1 MLVCFFVA
9 FASLNGEK
17 GDGFFMETNELM
29 IRSIKKLIVKGEIS
43 ALRDILVEMNEVDI
57 ASIMEELEI
66 ADKLFVY
73 RILPKDLSAEV
84 FAYLEPDSQTDLIKR
99 INDAELERL
108 LDEMFLDDTVDFLE
122 EMPANVVT
130 RVLAHSDPETRKLIN
145 RFLNY
150 PEDCAGSIM
159 TIEMV
164 QLHTNFTAAQAIEQI
179 RKTGVDKETVYTC
192 YCTDRERRLLGSV
205 PLLSLLLCDENAL
218 VGDIMEDDKQLI
230 SVNTLDDREVVV
242 DVVKKYDLLSVPVV
256 DNENRL
262 VGIIT
267 VDDIVDVIEEETTED
282 FEKMA
287 LLAPSDDEYLKTGVF
302 KLAKNRIL
310 WLLILM
316 ISGTFTGKIIEGYET
331 LLAGFVALTASMPM
345 LMGTGGNA
353 GSQVST
359 LIIRGLAVGEI
370 EIKDYFKIVF
380 KELRVAMVCGAV
392 LGAANILRMYLFCDG
407 TFDVFLVVSL
417 AMFCAIVVA
426 KLIGCSLPI
435 FAKLVKLDP
444 ALMAGPLIATLVDII
459 TLVIYFGLAKAFLL

>member
-1 MLVCFFVA
+1 
-9 FASLNGEK
+9 
-17 GDGFFMETNELM
+17 MEINEIYDNL
-29 IRSIKKLIVKGEIS
+29 LIQIEDHISKGEIS
-43 ALRDILVEMNEVDI
+43 FLREILTELNVVDT
-57 ASIMEELEI
+57 AQIMEDL
-66 ADKLFVY
+66 ADKSRLTVFRV
-73 RILPKDLSAEV
+73 LPKNISAEV
-84 FAYLEPDSQTDLIKR
+84 FSYLEPDTQADIVRMIT
-99 INDAELERL
+99 DAELERL

-122 EMPANVVT
+122 EVPANVVT

-145 RFLNY
+145 RFLKY
-150 PEDCAGSIM
+150 PEDCAGSLM

-164 QLHTNFTAAQAIEQI
+164 HLRTSLTAAQAIDKI

-192 YCTDRERRLLGSV
+192 YCIDSEHHLLGSI
-205 PLLSLLLCDENAL
+205 PLLSLLLCDENAI
-218 VGDIMEDDKQLI
+218 VGDIMEDDAQLI
-230 SVNTLDDREVVV
+230 SVNTLDDREYVVE
-242 DVVKKYDLLSVPVV
+242 VVKKYDLLSVPVV

-302 KLAKNRIL
+302 KLARNRIL

-370 EIKDYFKIVF
+370 EIKDYLKIVF
-380 KELRVAMVCGAV
+380 KELRVASICGLV
-392 LGAANILRMYLFCDG
+392 LGAANILRMYLFCEG
-407 TFDVFLVVSL
+407 TLEVFLVVSL
-417 AMFCAIVVA
+417 AMFFAIVVA

-435 FAKLVKLDP
+435 FAKIVKLDP
-444 ALMAGPLIATLVDII
+444 ALMAGPMIATLVDIV

>member
-1 MLVCFFVA
+1 
-9 FASLNGEK
+9 
-17 GDGFFMETNELM
+17 MEINE
-29 IRSIKKLIVKGEIS
+29 IYEALISQIEEHISKGEIS
-43 ALRDILVEMNEVDI
+43 FLREILTEMNVVDT
-57 ASIMEELEI
+57 AQIMEEL
-66 ADKLFVY
+66 ADRSRLTVFRV
-73 RILPKDLSAEV
+73 LPKDISAEV
-84 FAYLEPDSQTDLIKR
+84 FSYLEPDTQADIVRMIT
-99 INDAELERL
+99 DAELERL

-122 EMPANVVT
+122 EVPANVVT

-145 RFLNY
+145 RFLKY
-150 PEDCAGSIM
+150 PEDCAGSLM

-164 QLHTNFTAAQAIEQI
+164 HLQTSLTAAQAIEKI

-192 YCTDRERRLLGSV
+192 YCIDREHHLLGSV
-205 PLLSLLLCDENAL
+205 PLLSLLLCDENTL
-218 VGDIMEDDKQLI
+218 VGDIMEDDAQLI
-230 SVNTLDDREVVV
+230 SVNTLDDREYVV
-242 DVVKKYDLLSVPVV
+242 DKVKKYDLLSVPVV
-256 DNENRL
+256 DNEKRL

-267 VDDIVDVIEEETTED
+267 VDDIVDVIEEEVTED

-302 KLAKNRIL
+302 KLARNRIL

-370 EIKDYFKIVF
+370 EIKDYLKIVW
-380 KELRVAMVCGAV
+380 KELRVASICGLV
-392 LGAANILRMYLFCDG
+392 LGAANILRMYLFSEG
-407 TFDVFLVVSL
+407 TLEVFLVVSL
-417 AMFCAIVVA
+417 AMFFAIVVA

-435 FAKLVKLDP
+435 FAKIVRLDP
-444 ALMAGPLIATLVDII
+444 ALMAGPMIATLVDIV
-459 TLVIYFGLAKAFLL
+459 TLVIYFGLAKAFLI

>member
-1 MLVCFFVA
+1 
-9 FASLNGEK
+9 
-17 GDGFFMETNELM
+17 METTDIML
-29 IRSIKKLIVKGEIS
+29 RSIKKLIRKGEIS

-66 ADKLFVY
+66 ADMLFVF

-84 FAYLEPDSQTDLIKR
+84 FAYLEPDSQTDLVKR

-145 RFLNY
+145 RFLKY

-192 YCTDRERRLLGSV
+192 YCTDRERRLIGSV

-218 VGDIMEDDKQLI
+218 VGDIMEDDAQLI
-230 SVNTLDDREVVV
+230 SVNTLDDRESVV
-242 DVVKKYDLLSVPVV
+242 DIVKKYDLLSVPVV

-302 KLAKNRIL
+302 TLFKNRIV

-316 ISGTFTGKIIEGYET
+316 ISATFTGQIIEGFEDK
-331 LLAGFVALTASMPM
+331 LSMIAGLTASIPM
-345 LMGTGGNA
+345 LMDTGGNC
-353 GSQVST
+353 GNQVST
-359 LIIRGLAVGEI
+359 LVIRGLALGEI
-370 EIKDYFKIVF
+370 CIKDFFKIVW
-380 KELRVAMVCGAV
+380 KEIRVAVLCG
-392 LGAANILRMYLFCDG
+392 L
-407 TFDVFLVVSL
+407 SL
-417 AMFCAIVVA
+417 AVVNYGRMWLIKLITHNDISSSTFIVVCLAMICAVIVA
-426 KLIGCSLPI
+426 KVIGCSLPLL
-435 FAKLVKLDP
+435 AKTLHLDP
-444 ALMAGPLIATLVDII
+444 ALMAGPMITTIVDALTL
-459 TLVIYFGLAKAFLL
+459 LIYFGFATLFINGGLLV

>member
-1 MLVCFFVA
+1 MENIEMLLA
-9 FASLNGEK
+9 QIA
-17 GDGFFMETNELM
+17 EL
-29 IRSIKKLIVKGEIS
+29 ISNGEIS
-43 ALRDILVEMNEVDI
+43 ALRELLTELNVVDTAQLI
-57 ASIMEELEI
+57 EELEPK
-66 ADKLFVY
+66 DRLLVFRV
-73 RILPKDLSAEV
+73 LPKDISAEV
-84 FAYLEPDSQTDLIKR
+84 FAYLEPETQAELVRT

-122 EMPANVVT
+122 EVPANVVT

-145 RFLNY
+145 RFLKY
-150 PEDCAGSIM
+150 PDDCAGSLM

-164 QLHTNFTAAQAIEQI
+164 QLHTSFTAAQAIDQI

-192 YCTDRERRLLGSV
+192 YCTDRERHLLGSI
-205 PLLSLLLCDENAL
+205 PLLSLLLCDKDTL
-218 VGDIMEDDKQLI
+218 VGDIMEDDAQLI
-230 SVNTLDDREVVV
+230 SVNTLDDREYVA
-242 DVVKKYDLLSVPVV
+242 DIVKKYDLLSVPVV

-287 LLAPSDDEYLKTGVF
+287 LLAPSDNEYLKTGVF

-380 KELRVAMVCGAV
+380 KELRVAAICGFV
-392 LGAANILRMYLFCDG
+392 LGVVNIGRMYLFCEG
-407 TFDVFLVVSL
+407 TIDVFLVVSL
-417 AMFCAIVVA
+417 AMFFAIIVA

-435 FAKLVKLDP
+435 FAKIVKLDP
-444 ALMAGPLIATLVDII
+444 ALMAGPMIATLVDIV
-459 TLVIYFGLAKAFLL
+459 TLVIYFGLAKLFLL

>member
-1 MLVCFFVA
+1 MENFEIMLEQI
-9 FASLNGEK
+9 SG
-17 GDGFFMETNELM
+17 M
-29 IRSIKKLIVKGEIS
+29 IKNGEIS
-43 ALRDILVEMNEVDI
+43 ALRELLTEINVVDI
-57 ASIMEELEI
+57 AQLIEELEEGE
-66 ADKLFVY
+66 KLPVF
-73 RILPKDLSAEV
+73 RILPKDISAEV
-84 FAYLEPDSQTDLIKR
+84 FSYLETDTQSELVRR

-145 RFLNY
+145 RFLKY
-150 PEDCAGSIM
+150 PDDCAGSLM

-164 QLHTNFTAAQAIEQI
+164 HLRTSLTAAEAIDRI
-179 RKTGVDKETVYTC
+179 RKNGVDKETVYTC
-192 YCTDRERRLLGSV
+192 YCIDKEHHLLGSI
-205 PLLSLLLCDENAL
+205 PLLSLLLCDKDTL
-218 VGDIMEDDKQLI
+218 VGDIMEDDAQLI
-230 SVNTLDDREVVV
+230 SVNTLDDREYVA
-242 DVVKKYDLLSVPVV
+242 DIVKKYDLLSVPVV

-287 LLAPSDDEYLKTGVF
+287 LLNPSDDEYLKTGVF

-370 EIKDYFKIVF
+370 EIKDYLKIVL
-380 KELRVAMVCGAV
+380 KELRVASVCGLV
-392 LGAANILRMYLFCDG
+392 LAIANIVRMYLFCEG
-407 TFDVFLVVSL
+407 TFEVFLVVSL

-435 FAKLVKLDP
+435 FAKIVKLDP
-444 ALMAGPLIATLVDII
+444 ALMAGPMIATLVDIV
-459 TLVIYFGLAKAFLL
+459 TLVIYFGLAKVFLL

>member
-1 MLVCFFVA
+1 MLF
-9 FASLNGEK
+9 S
-17 GDGFFMETNELM
+17 MEINE
-29 IRSIKKLIVKGEIS
+29 IYEALIEQIEEHISKGEIS
-43 ALRDILVEMNEVDI
+43 FLREILTEMNVVDT
-57 ASIMEELEI
+57 AQIMEEL
-66 ADKLFVY
+66 ADKSRLTVFRV
-73 RILPKDLSAEV
+73 LPKDISAEV
-84 FAYLEPDSQTDLIKR
+84 FSYLEPDTQADIVRMIT
-99 INDAELERL
+99 DAELERL

-122 EMPANVVT
+122 EVPANVVT

-145 RFLNY
+145 RFLKY
-150 PEDCAGSIM
+150 PEDCAGSLM

-164 QLHTNFTAAQAIEQI
+164 HLRTSLTAAQAIEKI

-192 YCTDRERRLLGSV
+192 YCIDREHHLLGSV

-218 VGDIMEDDKQLI
+218 VGDIMEDDAQLI
-230 SVNTLDDREVVV
+230 SVNTLDDREYVVE
-242 DVVKKYDLLSVPVV
+242 VVKKYDLLSVPVV

-267 VDDIVDVIEEETTED
+267 VDDIVDVIEEEVTED

-302 KLAKNRIL
+302 KLARNRIL

-370 EIKDYFKIVF
+370 EIKDYLKIVL
-380 KELRVAMVCGAV
+380 KELRVASVCGLVLAV
-392 LGAANILRMYLFCDG
+392 ANILRMYLFCEG
-407 TFDVFLVVSL
+407 TFEVFLVVSL

-435 FAKLVKLDP
+435 FAKIVKLDP
-444 ALMAGPLIATLVDII
+444 ALMAGPMIATLVDIV
-459 TLVIYFGLAKAFLL
+459 TLVIYFGLAKAFLI

>member
-1 MLVCFFVA
+1 
-9 FASLNGEK
+9 
-17 GDGFFMETNELM
+17 MEQ
-29 IRSIKKLIVKGEIS
+29 IKEHISKGEIS
-43 ALRDILVEMNEVDI
+43 FLREIITEMNVVDT
-57 ASIMEELEI
+57 AQIMEELT
-66 ADKLFVY
+66 DKSRLTVF
-73 RILPKDLSAEV
+73 RILPKDISAEV
-84 FAYLEPDSQTDLIKR
+84 FSYLEPDTQADIVRMIT
-99 INDAELERL
+99 DAELERL

-122 EMPANVVT
+122 EVPANVVT

-145 RFLNY
+145 RFLKY
-150 PEDCAGSIM
+150 PEDCAGSLM

-164 QLHTNFTAAQAIEQI
+164 HLRTSLTAAQAIEKI
-179 RKTGVDKETVYTC
+179 RKTGIDKETVYTC
-192 YCTDRERRLLGSV
+192 YCIDSQHHLLGSV
-205 PLLSLLLCDENAL
+205 PLLSLLLCDENTL
-218 VGDIMEDDKQLI
+218 VSDIMEDDAQLI
-230 SVNTLDDREVVV
+230 SVNTLDDREYVV

-302 KLAKNRIL
+302 KLARNRIL

-370 EIKDYFKIVF
+370 EIKDYLKIVF
-380 KELRVAMVCGAV
+380 KELRVASICGLV
-392 LGAANILRMYLFCDG
+392 LGVANIIRMYLFSDG
-407 TFDVFLVVSL
+407 TLEVFLVVSL

-435 FAKLVKLDP
+435 FAKIVKLDP
-444 ALMAGPLIATLVDII
+444 ALMAGPMIATLVDIV
-459 TLVIYFGLAKAFLL
+459 TLVIYFGLAKAFLI

>member
-1 MLVCFFVA
+1 
-9 FASLNGEK
+9 
-17 GDGFFMETNELM
+17 MENFEILLEQIIELAE
-29 IRSIKKLIVKGEIS
+29 KGEIS
-43 ALRDILVEMNEVDI
+43 ALREMLSEINVVDVALLI
-57 ASIMEELEI
+57 EELET
-66 ADKLFVY
+66 KNRLRTFRV
-73 RILPKDLSAEV
+73 LPKDISAEV
-84 FAYLEPDSQTDLIKR
+84 FSYLEPDTQAELVRSITDS
-99 INDAELERL
+99 ELERL

-122 EMPANVVT
+122 EVPASVVT

-145 RFLNY
+145 RFLKY
-150 PEDCAGSIM
+150 PEDCAGSLM

-164 QLHTNFTAAQAIEQI
+164 HLRTSLTAAEAIDKI

-192 YCTDRERRLLGSV
+192 YCIDREHHLLGSI
-205 PLLSLLLCDENAL
+205 PLLSLLLCEQDTL
-218 VGDIMEDDKQLI
+218 VGDIMEDDAQLI
-230 SVNTLDDREVVV
+230 SVNTHDDREYVA

-370 EIKDYFKIVF
+370 EISDYLKIVF
-380 KELRVAMVCGAV
+380 KELRVASICGAV
-392 LGAANILRMYLFCDG
+392 LAAANILRMYLFCEG
-407 TFDVFLVVSL
+407 TFQVFLVVSI

-435 FAKLVKLDP
+435 FAKIIKLDP
-444 ALMAGPLIATLVDII
+444 ALMAGPMIATLVDIV
-459 TLVIYFGLAKAFLL
+459 TLVIYFGLAKLFLI

>member
-1 MLVCFFVA
+1 
-9 FASLNGEK
+9 
-17 GDGFFMETNELM
+17 MEINE
-29 IRSIKKLIVKGEIS
+29 IYEALISQIEEHISKGEIS
-43 ALRDILVEMNEVDI
+43 FLREFLTEMNVVDT
-57 ASIMEELEI
+57 AQIMEEL
-66 ADKLFVY
+66 ADRSRLTVFRV
-73 RILPKDLSAEV
+73 LPKDISAEV
-84 FAYLEPDSQTDLIKR
+84 FSYLEPDTQADIVRMIT
-99 INDAELERL
+99 DAELERL

-122 EMPANVVT
+122 EVPANVVT

-145 RFLNY
+145 RFLKY
-150 PEDCAGSIM
+150 PEDCAGSLM

-164 QLHTNFTAAQAIEQI
+164 HLQTSLTAAQAIEKI

-192 YCTDRERRLLGSV
+192 YCIDREHHLLGSV
-205 PLLSLLLCDENAL
+205 PLLSLLLCDENTL
-218 VGDIMEDDKQLI
+218 VGDIMEDDAQLI
-230 SVNTLDDREVVV
+230 SVNTLDDREYVV
-242 DVVKKYDLLSVPVV
+242 DIVKKYDLLSVPVV
-256 DNENRL
+256 DNEKRL

-267 VDDIVDVIEEETTED
+267 VDDIVDVIEEEVTED

-302 KLAKNRIL
+302 KLARNRIL

-370 EIKDYFKIVF
+370 EIKDYLKIVW
-380 KELRVAMVCGAV
+380 KELRVASICGLV
-392 LGAANILRMYLFCDG
+392 LGAANILRMYLFSEG
-407 TFDVFLVVSL
+407 TLEVFLVVSL
-417 AMFCAIVVA
+417 AMFFAIVVA

-435 FAKLVKLDP
+435 FAKIVRLDP
-444 ALMAGPLIATLVDII
+444 ALMAGPMIATLVDIV
-459 TLVIYFGLAKAFLL
+459 TLVIYFGLAKAFLI

>member
-1 MLVCFFVA
+1 
-9 FASLNGEK
+9 
-17 GDGFFMETNELM
+17 MENSELLLEQ
-29 IRSIKKLIVKGEIS
+29 ISALAEKGEIS
-43 ALRDILVEMNEVDI
+43 ALRELLTELNVVDTAQI
-57 ASIMEELEI
+57 IEELEPQT
-66 ADKLFVY
+66 KLRAFRV
-73 RILPKDLSAEV
+73 LPKDISAEV
-84 FAYLEPDSQTDLIKR
+84 FAYLEPETQAELVRSITDS
-99 INDAELERL
+99 ELERL

-122 EMPANVVT
+122 EVPASVVT
-130 RVLAHSDPETRKLIN
+130 RVLAHSDPKTRKLIN
-145 RFLNY
+145 RFLKY
-150 PEDCAGSIM
+150 PDDCAGSLM

-164 QLHTNFTAAQAIEQI
+164 HLRTNLTAAEAIDRI

-192 YCTDRERRLLGSV
+192 YCIDREHHLLGSI
-205 PLLSLLLCDENAL
+205 PLLSLLLCEQDTL
-218 VGDIMEDDKQLI
+218 VGDIMEDDAQLI
-230 SVNTLDDREVVV
+230 SVNTHDDREYVA
-242 DVVKKYDLLSVPVV
+242 DIVKKYDLLSVPVV

-302 KLAKNRIL
+302 KLARNRIL

-370 EIKDYFKIVF
+370 EIKDYLKIVF
-380 KELRVAMVCGAV
+380 KELRVASICGAV
-392 LGAANILRMYLFCDG
+392 LAVANILRMYLFSEG
-407 TFDVFLVVSL
+407 TFEVFLVVSL

-435 FAKLVKLDP
+435 FAKIVKLDP
-444 ALMAGPLIATLVDII
+444 ALMAGPMIATLVDIV
-459 TLVIYFGLAKAFLL
+459 TLVIYFGLAKLFLI

>member
-1 MLVCFFVA
+1 
-9 FASLNGEK
+9 
-17 GDGFFMETNELM
+17 
-29 IRSIKKLIVKGEIS
+29 
-43 ALRDILVEMNEVDI
+43 MNVVDT
-57 ASIMEELEI
+57 AQIMEEL
-66 ADKLFVY
+66 ADRSRLTVFRV
-73 RILPKDLSAEV
+73 LPKDISAEV
-84 FAYLEPDSQTDLIKR
+84 FSYLEPDTQADIVRMIT
-99 INDAELERL
+99 DAELERL

-122 EMPANVVT
+122 EVPANVVT

-145 RFLNY
+145 RFLKY
-150 PEDCAGSIM
+150 PEDCAGSLM

-164 QLHTNFTAAQAIEQI
+164 HLQTSLTAAQAIEKI

-192 YCTDRERRLLGSV
+192 YCIDREHHLLGSV
-205 PLLSLLLCDENAL
+205 PLLSLLLCDENTL
-218 VGDIMEDDKQLI
+218 VGDIMEDDAQLI
-230 SVNTLDDREVVV
+230 SVNTLDDREYVV
-242 DVVKKYDLLSVPVV
+242 DIVKKYDLLSVPVV
-256 DNENRL
+256 DNEKRL

-267 VDDIVDVIEEETTED
+267 VDDIVDVIEEEVTED

-302 KLAKNRIL
+302 KLARNRIL

-370 EIKDYFKIVF
+370 EIKDYLKIVW
-380 KELRVAMVCGAV
+380 KELRVASICGLV
-392 LGAANILRMYLFCDG
+392 LGAANILRMYLFSEG
-407 TFDVFLVVSL
+407 TLEVFLVVSL
-417 AMFCAIVVA
+417 AMFFAIVVA

-435 FAKLVKLDP
+435 FAKIVRLDP
-444 ALMAGPLIATLVDII
+444 ALMAGPMIATLVDIV
-459 TLVIYFGLAKAFLL
+459 TLVIYFGLAKAFLI

>member
-1 MLVCFFVA
+1 MVA
-9 FASLNGEK
+9 SPFAVIAK
-17 GDGFFMETNELM
+17 GDAFFMENFELLLEQLNEY
-29 IRSIKKLIVKGEIS
+29 IKSGEIS
-43 ALRDILVEMNEVDI
+43 AMREMLTEINVVDTALIL
-57 ASIMEELEI
+57 EELESKPRLH
-66 ADKLFVY
+66 AF
-73 RILPKDLSAEV
+73 RILPKDVSAEV
-84 FAYLEPDSQTDLIKR
+84 FAYLEPDTQADIVR
-99 INDAELERL
+99 MINDTELERL

-122 EMPANVVT
+122 EVPANVVT

-145 RFLNY
+145 RFLKY
-150 PEDCAGSIM
+150 PDDCAGSLM

-164 QLHTNFTAAQAIEQI
+164 HLRTSLTAAEAIEKI

-192 YCTDRERRLLGSV
+192 YCIDREHHLLGSI
-205 PLLSLLLCDENAL
+205 PLLSLLLCDADAV
-218 VGDIMEDDKQLI
+218 VGDIMEDDAQLI
-230 SVNTLDDREVVV
+230 SVNTLDDREYVA
-242 DVVKKYDLLSVPVV
+242 DIVKKYDLLSVPVV

-370 EIKDYFKIVF
+370 EIKDYLKIVF
-380 KELRVAMVCGAV
+380 KELRVASICGLA
-392 LGAANILRMYLFCDG
+392 LGIANILRMYLFCDG
-407 TFDVFLVVSL
+407 TFEVFLVVSL
-417 AMFCAIVVA
+417 AMFCAIIVA

-435 FAKLVKLDP
+435 FAKIVKLDP
-444 ALMAGPLIATLVDII
+444 ALMAGPMIATLVDIV
-459 TLVIYFGLAKAFLL
+459 TLVIYFGLAKVFLL

>member
-1 MLVCFFVA
+1 MIP
-9 FASLNGEK
+9 K
-17 GDGFFMETNELM
+17 GDAFFMENFELLLEQ
-29 IRSIKKLIVKGEIS
+29 ITELSQKGEIS
-43 ALRDILVEMNEVDI
+43 ALRELLCELNVVDVAFLI
-57 ASIMEELEI
+57 ERLETKDRLR
-66 ADKLFVY
+66 AF
-73 RILPKDLSAEV
+73 RILPKDISAEV
-84 FAYLEPDSQTDLIKR
+84 FAYLEAETQAELVRSITDS
-99 INDAELERL
+99 ELERL

-122 EMPANVVT
+122 EVPASVVT

-145 RFLNY
+145 RFLKY
-150 PEDCAGSIM
+150 PDDCAGSLM

-164 QLHTNFTAAQAIEQI
+164 HLRTSLTASEAIEKI

-192 YCTDRERRLLGSV
+192 YCIDKEHHLLGSI
-205 PLLSLLLCDENAL
+205 PLLSLLLCDKDTL
-218 VGDIMEDDKQLI
+218 VGDIMEDDAQLI
-230 SVNTLDDREVVV
+230 SVNTHDDREYVA

-256 DNENRL
+256 DGENRL

-370 EIKDYFKIVF
+370 EIKDYLRIVF
-380 KELRVAMVCGAV
+380 KELRVAAICGAV
-392 LGAANILRMYLFCDG
+392 LGVANILRMYLFCDG
-407 TFDVFLVVSL
+407 TIEVFLVVSL

-435 FAKLVKLDP
+435 FAKIVKLDP
-444 ALMAGPLIATLVDII
+444 ALMAGPMIATLVDIV
-459 TLVIYFGLAKAFLL
+459 TLVIYFGLSKLFLI

>member
-1 MLVCFFVA
+1 MD
-9 FASLNGEK
+9 S
-17 GDGFFMETNELM
+17 NELM
-29 IRSIKKLIVKGEIS
+29 LHSIRKLIFEGEIS
-43 ALRDILVEMNEVDI
+43 ALRDILIEMNVVDI
-57 ASIMEELEI
+57 ATIMEELEP
-66 ADKLFVY
+66 ADRLFVF
-73 RILPKDLSAEV
+73 RVLPKDLSAEV
-84 FAYLEPDSQTDLIKR
+84 FAYLESDTQTELVR
-99 INDAELERL
+99 MINDAELERL
-108 LDEMFLDDTVDFLE
+108 LNEMFLDDTVDFLE

-145 RFLNY
+145 RFLKY
-150 PEDCAGSIM
+150 PEDSAGSIM

-192 YCTDRERRLLGSV
+192 YCTDRERHLLGSV

-218 VGDIMEDDKQLI
+218 VGDIMEDDAQLI
-230 SVNTLDDREVVV
+230 SVNTLDDQEAVA

-267 VDDIVDVIEEETTED
+267 VDDVVDVIEEETTED

-287 LLAPSDDEYLKTGVF
+287 LLAPSDDDYLKTGVF
-302 KLAKNRIL
+302 KLARNRIL

-316 ISGTFTGKIIEGYET
+316 VSGTFTTKLIENYET

-380 KELRVAMVCGAV
+380 KELRVAMICGAV
-392 LGAANILRMYLFCDG
+392 LGAVNILRMYLFCEG
-407 TFDVFLVVSL
+407 TIEVFLVVSL
-417 AMFCAIVVA
+417 AMFCSIVVA
-426 KLIGCSLPI
+426 KLLGCSLPI
-435 FAKLVKLDP
+435 FAKIIKLDP
-444 ALMAGPLIATLVDII
+444 ALMAGPLISTLVDIS
-459 TLVIYFGLAKAFLL
+459 TLLIYFSLANAFLLHGSI

>member
-1 MLVCFFVA
+1 MENLELLLEQ
-9 FASLNGEK
+9 LNE
-17 GDGFFMETNELM
+17 F
-29 IRSIKKLIVKGEIS
+29 IKSGEIS
-43 ALRDILVEMNEVDI
+43 AMREMLTEMNVVDT
-57 ASIMEELEI
+57 ALLLEELESKPRLH
-66 ADKLFVY
+66 AF
-73 RILPKDLSAEV
+73 RILPKDVSAEV
-84 FAYLEPDSQTDLIKR
+84 FAYLEPDTQADLVR
-99 INDAELERL
+99 MINDTELERL

-122 EMPANVVT
+122 EVPANVVT
-130 RVLAHSDPETRKLIN
+130 RVLAHSAPERRKLIN
-145 RFLNY
+145 RFLKY
-150 PEDCAGSIM
+150 PDDCAGSLM

-164 QLHTNFTAAQAIEQI
+164 HLRTSLTAAEAIEKI

-192 YCTDRERRLLGSV
+192 YCIDREHHLLGSI
-205 PLLSLLLCDENAL
+205 PLLSLLLCDADAL
-218 VGDIMEDDKQLI
+218 VGDIMEDDAQLI
-230 SVNTLDDREVVV
+230 SVNTLDDREYVA
-242 DVVKKYDLLSVPVV
+242 DIVKKYDLLSVPVV

-302 KLAKNRIL
+302 KLARNRIL

-370 EIKDYFKIVF
+370 EIKDYLKIVF
-380 KELRVAMVCGAV
+380 KELRVASICGLV
-392 LGAANILRMYLFCDG
+392 LGAANILRMYLFCEG
-407 TFDVFLVVSL
+407 TIEVFLVVSL
-417 AMFCAIVVA
+417 AMFFAIVVA

-435 FAKLVKLDP
+435 FAKIVKLDP
-444 ALMAGPLIATLVDII
+444 ALMAGPMIATLVDIV
-459 TLVIYFGLAKAFLL
+459 TLVIYFGLAKAFLI